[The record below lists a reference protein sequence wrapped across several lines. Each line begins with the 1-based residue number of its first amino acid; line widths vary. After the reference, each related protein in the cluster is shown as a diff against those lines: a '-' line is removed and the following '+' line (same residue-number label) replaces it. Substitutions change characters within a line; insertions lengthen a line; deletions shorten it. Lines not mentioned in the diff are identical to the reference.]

1 MKTYGLVAMSASCE
15 DLSSGHYYAIGR
27 RSEPTSSGDLG
38 WYAMDDSQIK
48 AAETFLWTG
57 NSPEKLLDDNACV
70 AKKGCANISWTA
82 AAADQRGQLLL

>member
-38 WYAMDDSQIK
+38 WYAMDDSQVK
-48 AAETFLWTG
+48 AG

-70 AKKGCANISWTA
+70 ANRLRQHLTA
-82 AAADQRGQLLL
+82 PRLCQERGQETVRQRHG